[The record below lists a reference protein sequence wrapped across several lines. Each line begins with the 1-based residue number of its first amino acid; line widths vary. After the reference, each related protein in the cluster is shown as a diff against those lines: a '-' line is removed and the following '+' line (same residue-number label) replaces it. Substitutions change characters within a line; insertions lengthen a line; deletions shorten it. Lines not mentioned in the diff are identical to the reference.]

1 MPYYSTIA
9 TKSAGAHAAPKKAG
23 GCGCG
28 GGGGCGGDSCGCGTN
43 ACRGLSTME
52 RPRYF
57 SGQLLTEDELRS
69 EQGYVL
75 AKNRLH
81 NRYLHGWGIV
91 CGLQLTCDECP
102 GYVAI
107 HPGYGLDPRGNDV
120 MVPCLQHYDVLQA
133 IRECKEAT
141 RRQGC
146 DPYTQAETNCA
157 DETEHWCVSVRY
169 TEQQRRPS
177 TALRQTAMSTGCG
190 CSTSSAPSGGCG
202 CGGSGG
208 KSSGCGC
215 GGAGKANSSYGSGIS
230 SGGGCG
236 CGGSS
241 GSGGSTSYT
250 GGGHTSGGKT
260 SATYATSSNL
270 LLGACEPSRIVEGY
284 DFRVCKSDGHCPEP
298 ADALKNTFVG
308 RIVACFTGMLELAK
322 DSMKKEDAVVV
333 ASAFTGTSSM
343 ARLSPAQQYAS
354 LCRFREFVLDVLE
367 SDAFG
372 LSCGLPCAGYDIVI
386 PQPVED
392 QDESGQ
398 DYADRSAEALKSM
411 VALLTEH
418 LRECL
423 CQAIEPPC
431 GPDPCDDDIPLGCVT
446 ISKDDVISV
455 CSLSGRN
462 YAGSFPAVAYW
473 LSLAPV
479 IAAAL
484 CRLCCVPLY
493 RGRRAKRTALFA
505 MLDSVDPSG
514 ALRKTAGAQG
524 FAAPK
529 YYAGQ
534 AKTLWKTIKLD
545 KLLKKVSVPEE
556 GVNVSAYLD
565 QTPSKV
571 WSSLK
576 SAGLMVS
583 RVRLEDVT
591 EAPTVGM
598 LTAPPVVAP
607 GTHITVYEHDGEVL
621 GYRVG
626 GGIEEDDE

>member
-1 MPYYSTIA
+1 MPYYST
-9 TKSAGAHAAPKKAG
+9 SAPKKTVGAHASPKTGGG

-28 GGGGCGGDSCGCGTN
+28 GGGGCGGGCGCGST
-43 ACRGLSTME
+43 ACHGLSTME

-57 SGQLLTEDELRS
+57 SGQLLTEDEMRS

-107 HPGYGLDPRGNDV
+107 HPGYGLDPCGNDV
-120 MVPCLQHYDVLQA
+120 VVPCMQHYDILQA

-141 RRQGC
+141 RRKGC
-146 DPYTQAETNCA
+146 DPNAQFNPESCAE
-157 DETEHWCVSVRY
+157 ETEHWCVSVRY

-202 CGGSGG
+202 CGRGS
-208 KSSGCGC
+208 
-215 GGAGKANSSYGSGIS
+215 AGVAYGSAS
-230 SGGGCG
+230 HCG
-236 CGGSS
+236 
-241 GSGGSTSYT
+241 TPAAT
-250 GGGHTSGGKT
+250 KT
-260 SATYATSSNL
+260 SATYATSSNM

-284 DFRVCKSDGHCPEP
+284 AFSVCKSDGHCPEP

-308 RIVACFTGMLELAK
+308 RVVACFTALLDLAK
-322 DSMKKEDAVVV
+322 ERMQKEDSVVV
-333 ASAFTGTSSM
+333 ASAFTGTNAM
-343 ARLSPAQQYAS
+343 ANLSPAQQYAS
-354 LCRFREFVLDVLE
+354 LCRFREFVLDVVD

-386 PQPVED
+386 PQPQEN
-392 QDESGQ
+392 QDESNL
-398 DYADRSAEALKSM
+398 DYAERSAEALKSM

-418 LRECL
+418 LRECI

-431 GPDPCDDDIPLGCVT
+431 GPDPCNDDIPLGCVVV
-446 ISKDDVISV
+446 SKDDVISV
-455 CSLSGRN
+455 CSLSGRH

-473 LSLAPV
+473 LSLGPV
-479 IAAAL
+479 IASWL
-484 CRLCCVPLY
+484 CKLCCAPIY
-493 RGRRAKRTALFA
+493 RGGRAKKKALFT

-529 YYAGQ
+529 YYVGQ
-534 AKTLWKTIKLD
+534 AKKLWQNVSFTKLVN
-545 KLLKKVSVPEE
+545 KMNVPE
-556 GVNVSAYLD
+556 GGINVSAYLD
-565 QTPSKV
+565 QSPSKV
-571 WSSLK
+571 RSSLR
-576 SAGLMVS
+576 SAGLTVS
-583 RVRLEDVT
+583 RVRLDDAAA
-591 EAPTVGM
+591 APTVGM
-598 LTAPPVVAP
+598 LAVPPVVPP
-607 GTHITVYEHDGEVL
+607 GTHVTVYEHDGEVL
-621 GYRVG
+621 GYRLG
-626 GGIEEDDE
+626 GTGEEDE